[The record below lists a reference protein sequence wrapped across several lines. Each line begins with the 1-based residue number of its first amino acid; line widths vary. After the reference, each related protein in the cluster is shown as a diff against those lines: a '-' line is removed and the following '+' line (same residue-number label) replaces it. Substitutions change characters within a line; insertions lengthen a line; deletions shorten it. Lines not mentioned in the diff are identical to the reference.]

1 MFTTAI
7 VIASWIAGYV
17 VLRWVL
23 QRSMARLRSEF
34 KKSFDQQFGAQS
46 SLSLEGAAE
55 GKELRSD
62 LSPGSVSAL
71 GQSLSALIGQP
82 VHIHSI
88 KKVQATHSLSN
99 AWAREGCVLVQN
111 SHSLRVHASK
121 VTAEPVVHWSS
132 DEVARRTA

>member
-1 MFTTAI
+1 MLTTAI

-23 QRSMARLRSEF
+23 QRSLVRLRSEF
-34 KKSFDQQFGAQS
+34 QKALDQQFGAQA
-46 SLSLEGAAE
+46 SLSLEGAN
-55 GKELRSD
+55 GKELHSD
-62 LSPGSVSAL
+62 LAPDSVSAL

-88 KKVQATHSLSN
+88 KKVQPTHSLSN

-121 VTAEPVVHWSS
+121 VTAEPAVHWST

>member
-1 MFTTAI
+1 MLTTAI
-7 VIASWIAGYV
+7 IIAGWIAGYV

-23 QRSMARLRSEF
+23 QRSIARLRSEF
-34 KKSFDQQFGAQS
+34 QKAFDQQFGVQA
-46 SLSLEGAAE
+46 SLSLEGAN
-55 GKELRSD
+55 GKELHSD
-62 LSPGSVSAL
+62 LAPSSVSAL

-111 SHSLRVHASK
+111 SHSLQVHASK

-132 DEVARRTA
+132 DEVARRAA